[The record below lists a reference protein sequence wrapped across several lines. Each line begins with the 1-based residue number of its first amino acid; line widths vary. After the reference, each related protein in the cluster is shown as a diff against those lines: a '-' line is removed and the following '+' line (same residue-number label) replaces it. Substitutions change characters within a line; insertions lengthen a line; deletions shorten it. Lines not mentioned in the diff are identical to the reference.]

1 MTVKQRGASWL
12 GSLGAVALAIFAK
25 A

>member
-12 GSLGAVALAIFAK
+12 GSLGAIALAIFAK